1 MFLIDSS
8 VWVEYLR
15 PTGSQKV
22 KERVRGIL
30 QKEETVSCGIVIVE
44 ILRGAKNEKEFQTLK
59 DSLVNLP
66 QIPIDERVIERAA
79 NWGFLLD
86 RKGRSISTTDLF
98 IASAAYK
105 NACLLHSDNDFK
117 VMASV
122 VDLEEEKI

>member
-30 QKEETVSCGIVIVE
+30 QKEEAVSCGIVIVE
-44 ILRGAKNEKEFQTLK
+44 ILGGAKNEKEFQTLK
-59 DSLVNLP
+59 DSLTSLP
-66 QIPIDERVIERAA
+66 QIPVDERVIERAA
-79 NWGFLLD
+79 NWGFLLE
-86 RKGRSISTTDLF
+86 RKGKNISTTDLF
-98 IASAAYK
+98 IAAAAYK
-105 NACLLHSDNDFK
+105 NACLLHSDIDLK
-117 VMASV
+117 VIASV

>member
-30 QKEETVSCGIVIVE
+30 QKEEAISCGIVIVE

-79 NWGFLLD
+79 NWGFLLE
-86 RKGRSISTTDLF
+86 RKRRTISTTHLF

-105 NACLLHSDNDFK
+105 NACLLHSDNGFR

-122 VDLEEEKI
+122 VDLEEERI

>member
-30 QKEETVSCGIVIVE
+30 QKEEAISCGIVIVE

-122 VDLEEEKI
+122 VELEEEKI